1 MGMTFGS
8 RSLATYQFNSSAR
21 HVAHYLRSWF
31 AVAAAN
37 TIKTPLVQATEALLE
52 LYNSELSV

>member
-21 HVAHYLRSWF
+21 HVAHWIMVCC
-31 AVAAAN
+31 VAAAN